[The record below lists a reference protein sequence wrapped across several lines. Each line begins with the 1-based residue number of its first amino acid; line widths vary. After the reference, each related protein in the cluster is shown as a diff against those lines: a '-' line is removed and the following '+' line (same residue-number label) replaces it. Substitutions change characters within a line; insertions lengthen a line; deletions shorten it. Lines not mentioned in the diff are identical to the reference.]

1 MISRSYLHMLMLALF
16 FSKGQGQLWPTFLMW
31 RHAWKH
37 WVNLWWTSLHWMTYQ
52 KQTVVWCLYSA
63 PKKFQRLFS
72 RICAKVL
79 KIKSKPFL
87 WNDHKSENLKI
98 YRIKCCYLLLI
109 ITLITIIL
117 ISLNFCFVL
126 NCNFGCYPRLR
137 GRNGAHHVST

>member
-1 MISRSYLHMLMLALF
+1 MNFSCNCNIFSFCDFQIFVNYQMKLFTNIYLKIHVNDFKKLLTYVNACTF

-79 KIKSKPFL
+79 KIKSNQSHFY
-87 WNDHKSENLKI
+87 EMI
-98 YRIKCCYLLLI
+98 IKVK
-109 ITLITIIL
+109 T
-117 ISLNFCFVL
+117 
-126 NCNFGCYPRLR
+126 
-137 GRNGAHHVST
+137 